1 MDLKNVFIILAD
13 NITKNDVVDI
23 IIDEGYID
31 NFVFGGNLTPL
42 GWQKHMFNCDEI
54 WLFGDELPKGTI
66 SREQYKFALSNN
78 MDIWQMA

>member
-13 NITKNDVVDI
+13 NVTKNDVVDI

-31 NFVFGGNLTPL
+31 NFVFGGNLPPSE
-42 GWQKHMFNCDEI
+42 WQKHMFNCDEI
-54 WLFGDELPKGTI
+54 WLFGDELPKESI